1 MPNRGRSRRHYRVSA
16 SATVVG
22 VAVLGLCVVWAV
34 VACGDNWLGRAL
46 RDPLSL
52 KAGGAALLS
61 LVALYLV
68 VGVMWRLGRT
78 RRRPGGQSGTAAIE
92 FVLLFP
98 VALCIVLVMI
108 QSVLVVTGNI
118 VVHYAAYAA
127 ARAAVVWVPEKVSY
141 EEPRNVVG
149 NPAYSAKMLH
159 IRGAAVEVLKA
170 VSASASGAGGAGEA
184 PGSVVLKEGY
194 DRFFSLH
201 NRPTPR
207 WVQTMLP
214 GKYDY
219 AWEYTEVT
227 LAPPADGEKYGDH
240 EDLTVSVRHWL
251 YLSVPY
257 AKRFFGDRL
266 PGGRGDYAT
275 ETTATCTLTNQGV
288 EDEIDV
294 EVFPRYVGRGEG

>member
-1 MPNRGRSRRHYRVSA
+1 MTDRRRSKRRCRVSA
-16 SATVVG
+16 SAG
-22 VAVLGLCVVWAV
+22 VAGLGVLGLCAAWAWA
-34 VACGDNWLGRAL
+34 ACGDNWLGRAL
-46 RDPLSL
+46 RDELSL
-52 KAGGAALLS
+52 KAGAAALLS
-61 LVALYLV
+61 LVGLYLV
-68 VGVMWRLGRT
+68 VGVIWRLGRA
-78 RRRPGGQSGTAAIE
+78 RRRPGEESGTAAIE

-98 VALCIVLVMI
+98 IALCIVLVMI

-141 EEPRNVVG
+141 DEPRNVVAD
-149 NPAYSAKMLH
+149 PAYSAKMLH
-159 IRGAAVEVLKA
+159 IRGAAVDVLKA
-170 VSASASGAGGAGEA
+170 VSASGKGAGGAGEA
-184 PGSVVLKEGY
+184 PGSLVVKDGY

-207 WVQTMLP
+207 WVHTMLP

-227 LAPPADGEKYGDH
+227 LAPPADGEKYADH

-266 PGGRGDYAT
+266 PSGRGDYAT
-275 ETTATCTLTNQGV
+275 EATATYTLTNQGV

-294 EVFPRYVGRGEG
+294 EVFPRYVGRGQG